1 MEKEGKFLLSLSL
14 LMDQVMVDGGEG
26 LPGEIIVPLGIIIGR
41 SLRKATN
48 HQNFVGPS
56 LLWSQIPHV

>member
-14 LMDQVMVDGGEG
+14 LMDQVMVEGGEG
-26 LPGEIIVPLGIIIGR
+26 LPGEIIVPLGIILGR
-41 SLRKATN
+41 SLREATN

-56 LLWSQIPHV
+56 LL